1 MDLHGNLVC
10 TIDILPRLSKT
21 EILPGILFQGILV
34 GGQPV
39 DLVIHILDLLSIL
52 LDEPVL
58 TADLRTGPDPADD
71 VVLVDETNENQEDHS
86 GNDGITDE

>member
-10 TIDILPRLSKT
+10 TIDIIPRLSKT

-34 GGQPV
+34 GGQSV

-58 TADLRTGPDPADD
+58 ATDLRTCPDPADD
-71 VVLVDETNENQEDHS
+71 IVLVDETHENQEDHS
-86 GNDGITDE
+86 GNDGITDK